1 MIFHNHLIMHS
12 LQISSDSPLF
22 KNAKAVTYLLRGA
35 GLARVYISSA
45 LRTYL
50 ISVRQH
56 GFCRLDL
63 RVDETLRDVASVERV
78 EHLTGGTISVYK
90 SILIRPKA

>member
-35 GLARVYISSA
+35 GLARVYIRSA

-50 ISVRQH
+50 ISVSRPALPTLPLVCQ
-56 GFCRLDL
+56 CRYV
-63 RVDETLRDVASVERV
+63 RYTPVKKRFVTPRN
-78 EHLTGGTISVYK
+78 HLPQTCN
-90 SILIRPKA
+90 RPM